1 MNIMKNLVCAERK
14 NRKQPGREDIIDMK
28 ERISLLKSE
37 ILKALAHP
45 TRVNILESLRGGERC
60 VCEIIEELDIEQSNV
75 SQHLAV
81 LKKLD
86 IVSFYKDGL
95 KVIYRVKHPQ
105 VFEILDLLD
114 DVLVMQV
121 ENTLSVLTG
130 LKRN

>member
-1 MNIMKNLVCAERK
+1 
-14 NRKQPGREDIIDMK
+14 MK

-60 VCEIIEELDIEQSNV
+60 VCEIIAELDIEQSNV

-121 ENTLSVLTG
+121 EDTLSVLTG